1 MFIKVAVSALADA
14 FVTGNL
20 KDFLPAQRH
29 GVRVLNPRKWLE
41 LWSRMRGV

>member
-1 MFIKVAVSALADA
+1 MFIKVAVSALVDA
-14 FVTGNL
+14 FVAGKL

-29 GVRVLNPRKWLE
+29 GVRVLNSREWLE